1 MRSYP
6 WVLGYS
12 LQGNLEPTVAFLG
25 TVVGAANVGALVRA
39 QPSLLGCSLE
49 GNLEPTAARLTEAGI
64 AISGRLLVCSLD
76 ECINPRLKFC
86 AELGVPAL
94 PSDFTHHSWEQFRRR
109 ARKRVASTAVAAI
122 PSRDDAVPAPAS
134 APATGRPG

>member
-1 MRSYP
+1 MHMLS
-6 WVLGYS
+6 
-12 LQGNLEPTVAFLG
+12 
-25 TVVGAANVGALVRA
+25 
-39 QPSLLGCSLE
+39 CSLE

-64 AISGRLLVCSLD
+64 AISGRLLTCSLD

-94 PSDFTHHSWEQFRRR
+94 PSDFHHSWEQFRRR
-109 ARKRVASTAVAAI
+109 ARKRVASTAVAAV

-134 APATGRPG
+134 APPHGTTGEGRGG